1 MLDILKII
9 GRSEEIFVNDLSM
22 HEEELQSIIKGGSF
36 LVLGASGSIGQAV
49 SREIFKRNP
58 KKLHL
63 VDINE
68 NSMTEVV
75 RDLRSCYG
83 YTDGEFGTFILDIGS
98 TEFDAMIR
106 NSDGYDYVFNLS
118 ALKHVRSEKD
128 PYTLMRMIK
137 VNILHTEQTIRQ
149 TAEVGCKKYFCVSTD
164 KAANPVSMMGASKRI
179 MEMFLMRS
187 SQNQTIATSRF
198 ANVAFSEGSLLQGFS
213 LRLAKGQ
220 PLVGPSDI
228 RRYFVTPKEAGELCL
243 MAGLFGQNRDIY
255 FPKLR
260 ADLHLITFPEIADRF
275 LRMHGFKS
283 YQCSSEQEARE
294 LAETLPVKGRWPVYF
309 TPSDTSGEKSFEEF
323 YTGSET
329 LDMTSY
335 ENIGVIKNDLSF
347 EPDLLQMFEIE
358 IAEMLDRGAWN
369 KAELVDLFNRLLPE
383 FVHKETGK
391 FLDSKM

>member
-9 GRSEEIFVNDLSM
+9 GRSDELFAGDVGR
-22 HEEELQSIIKGGSF
+22 HEEKLQSIISESSF

-68 NSMTEVV
+68 NNMTEVV
-75 RDLRSCYG
+75 RDLRSTYG

-98 TEFDAMIR
+98 VEFDAMIK
-106 NSDGYDYVFNLS
+106 NSSGYDYVFNLS

-137 VNILHTEQTIRQ
+137 VNIFYTEQTIRQ
-149 TAEVGCKKYFCVSTD
+149 TAEMGCKKYFCVSTD

-187 SQNQTIATSRF
+187 SQQQNISTARF
-198 ANVAFSEGSLLQGFS
+198 ANVAFSEGSLLQSFS
-213 LRLAKGQ
+213 LRLAKQQ

-228 RRYFVTPKEAGELCL
+228 RRYFVTPAESGELCL
-243 MAGLFGQNRDIY
+243 MAGLFGENRDIF

-260 ADLHLITFPEIADRF
+260 EDIHLITFAEIADRF
-275 LRMHGFKS
+275 LQAHGYRA
-283 YQCSSEQEARE
+283 YQCASEQEART
-294 LAETLPVKGRWPVYF
+294 LAASLPAKGQWPVYF
-309 TPSDTSGEKSFEEF
+309 TPSDTSGEKKFEEF
-323 YTGSET
+323 YTGTEI
-329 LDMTSY
+329 LDMASFD
-335 ENIGVIKNDLSF
+335 NIGVIKNELAYDPELLRLF
-347 EPDLLQMFEIE
+347 EAEIS
-358 IAEMLDRGAWN
+358 EMLVRRAWT
-369 KAELVDLFNRLLPE
+369 KADLVGLFKRMLPE
-383 FVHKETGK
+383 FAHMETGK
-391 FLDSKM
+391 FLDGKM

>member
-1 MLDILKII
+1 MHDILKII
-9 GRSEEIFVNDLSM
+9 GRYEELFSDDVSRRED
-22 HEEELQSIIKGGSF
+22 ELQSIVSSGSF

-68 NSMTEVV
+68 NSMAEVV
-75 RDLRSCYG
+75 RDLRSTYG

-98 TEFDAMIR
+98 DEFDAMIE

-137 VNILHTEQTIRQ
+137 VNIFYTEKTIRQ
-149 TAEVGCKKYFCVSTD
+149 AAAKGCKKYFCVSTD

-187 SQNQTIATSRF
+187 SEMQKISTARF
-198 ANVAFSEGSLLQGFS
+198 ANVAFSEGSLLQSFS
-213 LRLAKGQ
+213 LRLAKRQ

-228 RRYFVTPKEAGELCL
+228 RRYFVTPSEAGELCL
-243 MAGLFGQNRDIY
+243 MAGLFGENRDIF

-260 ADLHLITFPEIADRF
+260 EDVHLITFSEIADRF
-275 LRMHGFKS
+275 LKINGYEA
-283 YQCSSEQEARE
+283 YQCASEDEARV
-294 LAETLPVKGRWPVYF
+294 LVATLPAAGKWPVYF

-323 YTGSET
+323 YTDAEA
-329 LDMTSY
+329 LDMASFD
-335 ENIGVIKNDLSF
+335 NIGVIKNELDYDARLLRTF
-347 EPDLLQMFEIE
+347 EDEISAMLARRAWTK
-358 IAEMLDRGAWN
+358 AEM
-369 KAELVDLFNRLLPE
+369 VDLFNRMLPE
-383 FVHKETGK
+383 FAHMDTGK
-391 FLDSKM
+391 FLDGKM